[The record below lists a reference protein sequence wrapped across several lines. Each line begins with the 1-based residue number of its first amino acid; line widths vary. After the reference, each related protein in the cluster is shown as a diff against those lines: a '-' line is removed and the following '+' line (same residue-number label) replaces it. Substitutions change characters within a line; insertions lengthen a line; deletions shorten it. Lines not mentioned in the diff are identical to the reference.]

1 MKKICTLLVLMAI
14 CPVAAQAQRGFVA
27 ASTLPDLSG
36 LATAGDGRFLAV
48 HDAKNP
54 DELERPRVSVLFTP
68 RDLEGVLYKALT
80 VDWGDIDSSDLESIA
95 RIGGS
100 NRYLLCESGD
110 DGDPT
115 YRRIFKARL
124 QGYKLFIDDA
134 VDWPEPIFNVEAT
147 AIARVRGQFYFVY
160 AERDDNAPST
170 FINWAPFDPDFMEF
184 GEFQSVALPNPDPEN
199 IVRAVVGMD
208 IDWAG
213 NIFTVASFD
222 PEAAGLPGDPDFG
235 PFRSS
240 VWRIGS
246 IGPADGGALITLAEE
261 PTRLATIDG
270 FKAESIAVVG
280 EDTEQQYYIGFD
292 DENYGGTLRPMPPI
306 DSAADE

>member
-1 MKKICTLLVLMAI
+1 M
-14 CPVAAQAQRGFVA
+14 
-27 ASTLPDLSG
+27 
-36 LATAGDGRFLAV
+36 
-48 HDAKNP
+48 
-54 DELERPRVSVLFTP
+54 
-68 RDLEGVLYKALT
+68 
-80 VDWGDIDSSDLESIA
+80 
-95 RIGGS
+95 
-100 NRYLLCESGD
+100 
-110 DGDPT
+110 
-115 YRRIFKARL
+115 
-124 QGYKLFIDDA
+124 
-134 VDWPEPIFNVEAT
+134 DWPEPIFNVEAT

-246 IGPADGGALITLAEE
+246 IGPADGGALITLAGNQHASQQSMDSKRNRSQSLGK
-261 PTRLATIDG
+261 TRNSSTTSASMTRTM
-270 FKAESIAVVG
+270 AVPCV
-280 EDTEQQYYIGFD
+280 
-292 DENYGGTLRPMPPI
+292 PCHP
-306 DSAADE
+306 